1 MSHPVDE
8 TLVEPLPGELPYLR
22 VTTSRKNRDVQV
34 QEVCALRHQA
44 QNSSVMR
51 EFR

>member
-22 VTTSRKNRDVQV
+22 ITTSRKNRVQV

-44 QNSSVMR
+44 HNSSVMR
-51 EFR
+51 EFQ